1 MKVLFPFSNSKV
13 PSILFLTLILIISL
27 SNKNSAQ
34 DEGPVTA
41 FDSTEVEGTYVGIV
55 EDRAFENT
63 TAGEFTP
70 GKGFT
75 LFKNN
80 LASLNISVYALARY
94 INQMPGNQ
102 EFEDHLGRT
111 KFADTRNDIWWH
123 RTFVWFSGFFYTPK
137 LRYTISVWGLTATN
151 QVLIFGNL
159 QYAVNKGLTLGAG
172 IVPNVGTRS
181 MQGPWPFFLS
191 SDRLLAEEFFR
202 PGFTA
207 GAWLTGEPLPKLRY
221 WAMVGNNLSQLGIT
235 ASQMSRDLSTGLSV
249 WWMPTT
255 GEFGP
260 RGGYGDF
267 ELHEE
272 LATRF
277 GVSFVHCREDRQ
289 SQLDQASAE
298 TQVKVS
304 DGLLLF
310 ETNTLAD
317 GVTVQQADFDQG
329 AIDAGIKINGWHFQI
344 EYYFRNLSKFD
355 LNVANPSFDVTTIPS
370 SIFDHGFYALA
381 SYEIIPK
388 ALQIYG
394 ATSWIYDDF
403 RRKPWD
409 IVAGLNWYPAGSRSL
424 RINLHGIYVDKSPAS
439 SSFGFYINGQTG
451 PTISTGVD
459 FLF

>member
-1 MKVLFPFSNSKV
+1 MK
-13 PSILFLTLILIISL
+13 ILFTFMLFSSTVIILFS
-27 SNKNSAQ
+27 SKSQAQ
-34 DEGPVTA
+34 DEAPVTYDTTA
-41 FDSTEVEGTYVGIV
+41 EEGVFVGIV
-55 EDRAFENT
+55 EDRTFENT
-63 TAGEFTP
+63 TAGEFSP

-75 LFKNN
+75 LFKTG

-94 INQMPGNQ
+94 VNQMPGNQ

-111 KFADTRNDIWWH
+111 RIADTRNDIWWH
-123 RTFVWFSGFFYTPK
+123 RTFVWVSGFFYTPK
-137 LRYTISVWGLTATN
+137 LRYTISIWGLTATN

-159 QYAVNKGLTLGAG
+159 QYSLNRPMTLGVG
-172 IVPNVGTRS
+172 IVPNLGTRS

-207 GAWLTGEPLPKLRY
+207 GAWITGEPLSKLRY
-221 WAMVGNNLSQLGIT
+221 WVMVGNNLSQLGIT
-235 ASQMSRDLSTGLSV
+235 ASQMSRDLSTSASI

-267 ELHEE
+267 ELHDE

-277 GVSFVHCREDRQ
+277 GISFVHCREDRQ
-289 SQLDQASAE
+289 SQIGTASAE
-298 TQVKVS
+298 TQVKIS
-304 DGLLLF
+304 DGILF
-310 ETNTLAD
+310 YETGALAN
-317 GVTVQQADFDQG
+317 GVTVLQADYDQG
-329 AIDAGIKINGWHFQI
+329 AIDLGIKIKGLHLQV

-355 LNVANPSFDVTTIPS
+355 AQGPEPELSSIPT

-403 RRKPWD
+403 RRNPWD
-409 IVAGLNWYPAGSRSL
+409 IVAGLNWYPSGSRSL
-424 RINLHGIYVDKSPAS
+424 RLNLHTIYVDKSPAS

>member
-1 MKVLFPFSNSKV
+1 MKPFFMYLKSGVAKVLLLFIV
-13 PSILFLTLILIISL
+13 ILFSA
-27 SNKNSAQ
+27 KASAQ
-34 DEGPVTA
+34 EANVEPDT
-41 FDSTEVEGTYVGIV
+41 TLVEGSFVGIV

-80 LASLNISVYALARY
+80 LASLNISVYGLIRY
-94 INQMPGNQ
+94 VNQMPGNQ

-123 RTFVWFSGFFYTPK
+123 RSFVWLSGFFYTPK
-137 LRYTISVWGLTATN
+137 LRYTISVWGLAATN

-159 QYAVNKGLTLGAG
+159 QYALNKGITLGAG

-207 GAWLTGEPLPKLRY
+207 GAWLTGEPLPKFRY
-221 WAMVGNNLSQLGIT
+221 WAMVGNNLSQLGVS

-277 GVSFVHCREDRQ
+277 GLSFVHCREDRQ
-289 SQLDQASAE
+289 SQLSVASAE

-317 GVTVQQADFDQG
+317 GVTVQKANFDQG
-329 AIDAGIKINGWHFQI
+329 AIDIGIKIKGLHLQA
-344 EYYFRNLSKFD
+344 EYYIRNLSKFD
-355 LNVANPSFDVTTIPS
+355 LALANPSTDISTVPS

-394 ATSWIYDDF
+394 ATSWIFDDF
-403 RRKPWD
+403 QRKPWD
-409 IVAGLNWYPAGSRSL
+409 IVAGLNWYPAGTRSL
-424 RINLHGIYVDKSPAS
+424 RLNLHGIYVDKSPAS